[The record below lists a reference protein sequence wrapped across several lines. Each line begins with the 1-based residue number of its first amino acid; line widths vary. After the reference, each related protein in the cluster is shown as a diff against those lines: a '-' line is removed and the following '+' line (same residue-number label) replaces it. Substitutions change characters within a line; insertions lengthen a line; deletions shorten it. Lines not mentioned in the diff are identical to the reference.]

1 MSHKMQS
8 AINSLL
14 TGWWAHQELRQ
25 QGASVAELNES
36 AVRLEEMRTNV
47 RGLL

>member
-8 AINSLL
+8 AISSLL

-25 QGASVAELNES
+25 QGAPLSELNES
-36 AVRLEEMRTNV
+36 SVRLEEMRATV
-47 RGLL
+47 RGLV